1 MLFALLLPAGALNLR
16 WMVLGVGGSRAIAL
30 GLVLSRLLVLVAVV
44 FLVVD
49 ESDLT
54 RVPVIEAAGTLVYA
68 LVVLWLVGGGL
79 RKLRPRVDIPA
90 PGVTRSGRARRS

>member
-54 RVPVIEAAGTLVYA
+54 RVPVIEAAGTLVMRA
-68 LVVLWLVGGGL
+68 GRSLA
-79 RKLRPRVDIPA
+79 RRRRTA
-90 PGVTRSGRARRS
+90 EAATARRHPGVA